1 MAAGSAGWTIPEVRV
16 VIPLPNFLSLII
28 ILINEYDTHQWCPSD
43 IPSPCCSLSLLL
55 CWLGRIW
62 SGIFGNNR
70 FFTLSALWLHSVCV
84 CISLRHVPGNPN
96 WFKLSYLNKLVSKT
110 TCRCAF
116 VSLQAMIGVAFS
128 LGFTLGPMIGAYLA
142 MEPEKGEVFYRRSA
156 LLALM
161 FAVADL
167 IFIFFLLPET
177 LPKEKRVNE
186 LSIWRSGFLART
198 VFDSC
203 WSTGSI
209 EEGAEPVSHEFSSFL
224 GSGFHA
230 IQADIK
236 VVASWPHLLA
246 QRNMRPVYS

>member
-1 MAAGSAGWTIPEVRV
+1 M
-16 VIPLPNFLSLII
+16 
-28 ILINEYDTHQWCPSD
+28 
-43 IPSPCCSLSLLL
+43 
-55 CWLGRIW
+55 
-62 SGIFGNNR
+62 
-70 FFTLSALWLHSVCV
+70 
-84 CISLRHVPGNPN
+84 PGNPN

-186 LSIWRSGFLART
+186 LSI
-198 VFDSC
+198 
-203 WSTGSI
+203 
-209 EEGAEPVSHEFSSFL
+209 
-224 GSGFHA
+224 
-230 IQADIK
+230 
-236 VVASWPHLLA
+236 
-246 QRNMRPVYS
+246 